1 MNDDE
6 NNKLIRVDWQGKEQ
20 AAGSY
25 DTSGRI
31 SAFCEFEKSLA
42 QHIPHIKA
50 SFQELIYLQPL
61 LPNGQPDTFSHSHVV
76 PAHLKTKFKSDD
88 TLILGFSPF
97 SLDKGVCY

>member
-42 QHIPHIKA
+42 QHIPHIKT
-50 SFQELIYLQPL
+50 SFQETIYLQPL
-61 LPNGQPDTFSHSHVV
+61 LPNG
-76 PAHLKTKFKSDD
+76 
-88 TLILGFSPF
+88 
-97 SLDKGVCY
+97 